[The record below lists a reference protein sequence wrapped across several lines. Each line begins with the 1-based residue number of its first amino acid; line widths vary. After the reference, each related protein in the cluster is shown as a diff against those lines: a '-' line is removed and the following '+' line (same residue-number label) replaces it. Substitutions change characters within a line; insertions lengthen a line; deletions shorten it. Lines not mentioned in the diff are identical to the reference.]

1 MKEHK
6 KHQILRRFAINSIIA
21 IVIWMI
27 LYYGFIVPDGKINSF
42 LTNTVVQGTMIGLRL
57 LGFESSQQGR
67 IVFIGEEPVVEV
79 ADSCNA
85 LELFALYAG
94 FLICFPGRIK
104 FKLLFIPLGIILIY
118 LINVL
123 REITLALNY
132 KFYRESFEFN
142 HKYTY
147 VLIVYIFVFAIWRF
161 WIKKYSIISEISRSD

>member
-1 MKEHK
+1 MKKHT

-27 LYYGFIVPDGKINSF
+27 LYYGFIVPDGRVNSF
-42 LTNTVVQGTMIGLRL
+42 LTKTVVQGTMIGLQL
-57 LGFESSQQGR
+57 LKYETSQQGS
-67 IVFIGEEPVVEV
+67 IIFIEDEPVVAV
-79 ADSCNA
+79 ADGCNA
-85 LELFALYAG
+85 LELFALYVG
-94 FLICFPGRIK
+94 FLICFPGRMK
-104 FKLLFIPLGIILIY
+104 YKLIFIPFGIIMIY
-118 LINVL
+118 LINVV

-161 WIKKYSIISEISRSD
+161 WIKKYSIISEKSQRD